1 MDCCGQHLLS
11 AETYRNSN
19 AHARVNFGAIWEKRF
34 GNRLLTDWERCE
46 PSNDGVTEAW
56 ISLQVY
62 HATINPDKPRV
73 FVGTSQ
79 QKDKSTFLLTHHPCL
94 HALSCAGFRG
104 RKERK
109 KKTKKGRIYK

>member
-11 AETYRNSN
+11 AEIYRNSN

-46 PSNDGVTEAW
+46 PCNDGVTEAW

-94 HALSCAGFRG
+94 HALSCSWLSG
-104 RKERK
+104 KEEKEK
-109 KKTKKGRIYK
+109 KNQKREDL